1 MIIGK
6 NYFCNFII
14 LFISINSIKALCV
27 QGENC
32 QTNQGFCSQ
41 GQCICLYGF
50 VTFSK
55 FENPNNTTYCNYHQ
69 VNRIAPLVI
78 EIFFPAIGLFFIG
91 RLIHGFIKLS
101 LIIIILLYGKKVLP
115 FNLIVAL
122 AGYILIILH
131 VVDLICLTFAF
142 YRDGNGIR
150 LI

>member
-1 MIIGK
+1 MIFRK
-6 NYFCNFII
+6 NYIWYLIIFFICVGYVK
-14 LFISINSIKALCV
+14 SLCI

-32 QTNQGFCSQ
+32 PINQGFCSE
-41 GQCICLYGF
+41 GQCICLYGI

-55 FENPNNTTYCNYHQ
+55 FENPNNITYCNYHQ

-78 EIFFPAIGLFFIG
+78 EIFFPSIGLFFIG

-122 AGYILIILH
+122 AGYIFIILH
-131 VVDLICLTFAF
+131 VVDLICLAFAF

-150 LI
+150 LL

>member
-1 MIIGK
+1 MIFRK
-6 NYFCNFII
+6 NCIWNLII
-14 LFISINSIKALCV
+14 FFISINYIKALCI

-32 QTNQGFCSQ
+32 PINQGFCSE

-55 FENPNNTTYCNYHQ
+55 FENPNNITYCNYHQ

-78 EIFFPAIGLFFIG
+78 EIFFPSIGLFFIG

-122 AGYILIILH
+122 AGYIFIILH
-131 VVDLICLTFAF
+131 VVDLICLAFAF

-150 LI
+150 LL

>member
-1 MIIGK
+1 MIIRK
-6 NYFCNFII
+6 NYICNFII
-14 LFISINSIKALCV
+14 FFISINSIKSLCIK
-27 QGENC
+27 GENC
-32 QTNQGFCSQ
+32 PIDRGFCSE
-41 GQCICLYGF
+41 GQCICLYGI

-55 FENPNNTTYCNYHQ
+55 FENPNNITYCNYYQ

-122 AGYILIILH
+122 AGYIFIILH
-131 VVDLICLTFAF
+131 VVDLICLAFAF

-150 LI
+150 LL